1 MICEETEGHIG
12 FRGLELGKNRGS
24 SIRPFTC
31 RSKNL
36 SVYSALKT
44 KDFRI
49 GQIKKCIRNITSRP
63 NLFYIH
69 LRQWMRALISI
80 RLWRQL
86 SIFKLA
92 IGKARFSCKA

>member
-1 MICEETEGHIG
+1 MICEGTEGHIG

-24 SIRPFTC
+24 AIRPCTC

-44 KDFRI
+44 KDFMI

-63 NLFYIH
+63 NLFYTH
-69 LRQWMRALISI
+69 VRALISI
-80 RLWRQL
+80 RPWRQL

-92 IGKARFSCKA
+92 IGKARFSCKV